1 MSSREQILKKIKG
14 SLRKTRTVHTSDE
27 ERNQAVLAR
36 VSQHPRGIIP
46 ARTSLSRQDLL
57 NHFCKKIKASEASYK
72 VVKSYEKAGIEIQ
85 KFLRQHNL
93 PQRVRIGTDQRLDK
107 LGWESEPPQLLVGPS
122 DGQDLVCVSHAQC
135 GVSETGTLVMTS
147 GPENPTTLNFLPET
161 HIILLNKKNLRK
173 SYEDS
178 WTALRQ
184 RYGKEK
190 LPRTVNM
197 ITGPS
202 RSADIEQTLI
212 LGAHGPLRLHVIVID
227 KKK

>member
-14 SLRKTRTVHTSDE
+14 SLRKTQTVHTSDE
-27 ERNQAVLAR
+27 QRNQAVLAR
-36 VSQHPRGIIP
+36 INQHPRGIIP

-57 NHFCKKIKASEASYK
+57 YHFCEKVKASEASCK
-72 VVKSYEKAGIEIQ
+72 IVESYEKAGIEIQ

-93 PQRVRIGTDQRLDK
+93 PQLVRIGTDQRLNK
-107 LGWESEPPQLLVGPS
+107 LGWENEPPQLLIGPS
-122 DGQDLVCVSHAQC
+122 DGQDLVCVSHAQY

-161 HIILLNKKNLRK
+161 HIILLNKKNLQE

-178 WTALRQ
+178 WAALRQ

-227 KKK
+227 GK